1 MTLQRKTPLRAKS
14 PLQRKSYLKSKQK
27 SKKEKSKFE
36 ISEIKKRTKGFKS
49 VSSLEKKLDRIFSR
63 YIRLRDT
70 KPYDFRYGKCISC
83 GRVLPYDKLDCGH
96 FHSRI
101 HRNTRYDED
110 NCHCECHYCN
120 RMSADHLI
128 KYQENLIK
136 KIGQQRFDL
145 LKVKASM
152 TCKRTAFEL
161 ELMIKEYEKKVKELE
176 KGKEK

>member
-1 MTLQRKTPLRAKS
+1 MKKTPLKRKTPLRS
-14 PLQRKSYLKSKQK
+14 TRFP
-27 SKKEKSKFE
+27 KKEKNKFE

-49 VSSLEKKLDRIFSR
+49 VSSLEKKLDWIFSKF
-63 YIRLRDT
+63 IRLRDT
-70 KPYDFRYGKCISC
+70 KQYGFKYGKCISC
-83 GRVLPYDKLDCGH
+83 GRVLPFEQLDCGH

-110 NCHCECHYCN
+110 NCSIECRYCN

-136 KIGQQRFDL
+136 KIGQKRFDL

-161 ELMIKEYEKKVKELE
+161 ELLIKEYEKKVKALE
-176 KGKEK
+176 NG

>member
-1 MTLQRKTPLRAKS
+1 MNQKKSLRTNSPLRRKTPLRAK
-14 PLQRKSYLKSKQK
+14 
-27 SKKEKSKFE
+27 KKEQSKFE
-36 ISEIKKRTKGFKS
+36 ISEIKTITKGFKS
-49 VSSLEKKLDRIFSR
+49 VASLEKKLDRVFSR

-83 GRVLPYDKLDCGH
+83 GRVKPYDQLDCGH

-110 NCHCECHYCN
+110 NCHIECHYCN

-128 KYQENLIK
+128 KYQENLIA
-136 KIGQQRFDL
+136 KIGQQRFDM

-152 TCKRTAFEL
+152 TCKRSAFEL
-161 ELMIKEYEKKVKELE
+161 ELMIDEYNKKIKKLE
-176 KGKEK
+176 EE

>member
-1 MTLQRKTPLRAKS
+1 MNQKKSLRTNSPLRRKTPLRAK
-14 PLQRKSYLKSKQK
+14 
-27 SKKEKSKFE
+27 KKEQSKFE
-36 ISEIKKRTKGFKS
+36 ISEIKTRTKGFKS
-49 VSSLEKKLDRIFSR
+49 VASLEKKLDRVFSR

-83 GRVLPYDKLDCGH
+83 GRVKPYDQLDCGH

-110 NCHCECHYCN
+110 NCHIECHYCN

-128 KYQENLIK
+128 KYQENLIA

-152 TCKRTAFEL
+152 TCKRSAFEL
-161 ELMIKEYEKKVKELE
+161 ELMIEEYNKKIKKLEEK
-176 KGKEK
+176 

>member
-1 MTLQRKTPLRAKS
+1 MKQKKPLTSKTPLK
-14 PLQRKSYLKSKQK
+14 RKTSLRSKP
-27 SKKEKSKFE
+27 KEKTIFDATEVKV
-36 ISEIKKRTKGFKS
+36 KKKIAGERS
-49 VSSLEKKLDRIFSR
+49 ISSLEKKLDRIFSR

-70 KPYDFRYGKCISC
+70 KPYDFKYGKCISC
-83 GRVLPYDKLDCGH
+83 GRVKPFEQLDCGH

-110 NCHCECHYCN
+110 NCNIECHYCN

-152 TCKRTAFEL
+152 TCKRSAFEL
-161 ELMIKEYEKKVKELE
+161 ELLIKEYEKKVKQLE
-176 KGKEK
+176 NG

>member
-1 MTLQRKTPLRAKS
+1 MNQKSSLTNKKPLRRKTPLRARPYPKPKKS
-14 PLQRKSYLKSKQK
+14 DIEATEVKT
-27 SKKEKSKFE
+27 KKKLPCE
-36 ISEIKKRTKGFKS
+36 RS
-49 VSSLEKKLDRIFSR
+49 VSSLEKKLDRVFSKF
-63 YIRLRDT
+63 IRLRDT
-70 KPYDFRYGKCISC
+70 RQYDFKYGKCISC

-110 NCHCECHYCN
+110 NCHAECHYCN

-128 KYQENLIK
+128 KYQENLIR

-152 TCKRTAFEL
+152 TCKRSAFEL
-161 ELMIKEYEKKVKELE
+161 ELLIKEYEKKVKQLE
-176 KGKEK
+176 NG

>member
-14 PLQRKSYLKSKQK
+14 PLRSKSWLKSKSN

-36 ISEIKKRTKGFKS
+36 IKEIKSRTKGFKS
-49 VSSLEKKLDRIFSR
+49 VSSLEKKLDRIFSK

-70 KPYDFRYGKCISC
+70 KPWEFKYGRCISC
-83 GRVLPYDKLDCGH
+83 GRIMPYAQLDCGH

-110 NCHCECHYCN
+110 NCHIECHYCN

-136 KIGQQRFDL
+136 KIGQKRFDL

-161 ELMIKEYEKKVKELE
+161 EIMIKEYEKKVKELE
-176 KGKEK
+176 ND